1 MHFFQSSGI
10 FPLLFSLIATKR
22 TLQYSLF
29 MNCIE
34 FNDVSFTYPAVE
46 GDVDSEGKQIV
57 PHPVFDHF
65 TGSIPS
71 GFTSL
76 IGPNGSGKTTFM
88 MLASGRLVP
97 QNGKCILFGQ
107 DIARLDGE
115 QKNLIASVIYQNME
129 FESDQKVSE
138 LLSYVY
144 AHGALK
150 GKAKGI
156 TGENLLAEVIDVFE
170 LSAVLEHGLTALSKG
185 EIQRVLLAFS
195 LLYGSSSVFMDEPLF
210 AMEPRQKESSLAYLR
225 DFSSKTGTSIFI
237 SMHELPLTR
246 KYADNVLLF
255 YPNRDMSYG
264 TPEEVMTDAD
274 LEKAY
279 GVPVAMLKN
288 SEDMTREELQQ
299 TSQAIIDMN
308 HNAAAQKK

>member
-1 MHFFQSSGI
+1 M
-10 FPLLFSLIATKR
+10 LFLFIVTKSR
-22 TLQYSLF
+22 LRYSYH

-34 FNDVSFTYPAVE
+34 FDDVSFTYPAVQ
-46 GDVDSEGKQIV
+46 GDLDADGKQIV
-57 PHPVFDHF
+57 PQPVFDHF
-65 TGSIPS
+65 TGSIPT

-88 MLASGRLVP
+88 LLASGRLLP
-97 QNGKCILFGQ
+97 QHGKCTLFGQ
-107 DIARLDGE
+107 DIAHLDE
-115 QKNLIASVIYQNME
+115 EHKNLIASVIYQNME
-129 FESDQKVSE
+129 FESTQKVSE

-144 AHGALK
+144 SNGALK
-150 GKAKGI
+150 GKSNGI
-156 TGENLLAEVIDVFE
+156 KAGDLLSEVIDVFE
-170 LSAVLEHGLTALSKG
+170 LSAVLQHGLTELSKG

-195 LLYGSSSVFMDEPLF
+195 LLYGSSSIFMDEPLF
-210 AMEPRQKESSLAYLR
+210 ALEYRQKETSLEYLR
-225 DFSSKTGTSIFI
+225 EFSRKTGTAIYI

-264 TPEEVMTDAD
+264 TPKEVMTDAD

-299 TSQAIIDMN
+299 TSDAIIQMQ